1 MALRPVHQRGAP
13 ISLVLVEDNR
23 LLREGIVALIR
34 AQPDF
39 AVVAASARVGP
50 ALKQI
55 RKVRP
60 HVVLLDCGLVN
71 DDSVQVAA
79 TLHAELPEVK
89 IVGMGLLP
97 IPEDITDLVRAGAS
111 GFVMK
116 NSPIA
121 EVLTTIR
128 SVVQG
133 VDMVPAQLT
142 LSAIAQSALEAVR
155 SGSSSL
161 REAVRPT
168 RRELQVVGLA
178 GDGLSNGDIAFRLGV
193 PVHTVRS
200 HLQNLMEKL
209 TLRTRLESEGAA
221 PAPGRHREVVPPS

>member
-1 MALRPVHQRGAP
+1 MASGQLNQRGAP
-13 ISLVLVEDNR
+13 ISLVLIEDNR

-39 AVVAASARVGP
+39 AVVAAPARVGP

-60 HVVLLDCGLVN
+60 QVVLLDCGLVN
-71 DDSVQVAA
+71 DDSVQVTA

-97 IPEDITDLVRAGAS
+97 VPEDVTDLVRAGAS

-121 EVLTTIR
+121 DILTTIR

-133 VDMVPAQLT
+133 VDVMPAQLT
-142 LSAIAQSALEAVR
+142 LSAIAQSALEVAR
-155 SGSSSL
+155 SGSAAL
-161 REAVRPT
+161 LEATRPN
-168 RRELQVVGLA
+168 RRELQVLALA
-178 GDGLSNGDIAFRLGV
+178 GDGLSNRDIATRLRV
-193 PVHTVRS
+193 PVYTVRS

-209 TLRTRLESEGAA
+209 TLRIRLEPEG
-221 PAPGRHREVVPPS
+221 PTLGQVRHRGVVPSS